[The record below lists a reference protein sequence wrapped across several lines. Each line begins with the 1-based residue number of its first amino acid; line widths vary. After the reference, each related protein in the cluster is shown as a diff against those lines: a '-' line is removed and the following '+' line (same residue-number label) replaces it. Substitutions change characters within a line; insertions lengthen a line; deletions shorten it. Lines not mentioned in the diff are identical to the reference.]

1 MLKCVL
7 CQENQMIWY
16 NLCDD
21 CLKIQTLMGL
31 YTPSTIHQFIEKTL
45 KIQEDKMDY
54 RIAKNISDILNNA
67 NNDKIKKK
75 E

>member
-7 CQENQMIWY
+7 CESNQMIWY

-21 CLKIQTLMGL
+21 CLKIQKLMGL
-31 YTPSTIHQFIEKTL
+31 YTPDTIHQFIEKTL

-54 RIAKNISDILNNA
+54 RIAKNISDILIN
-67 NNDKIKKK
+67 KKK

>member
-1 MLKCVL
+1 
-7 CQENQMIWY
+7 
-16 NLCDD
+16 
-21 CLKIQTLMGL
+21 MGL

-54 RIAKNISDILNNA
+54 RIAKNISDILINE
-67 NNDKIKKK
+67 KKK

>member
-1 MLKCVL
+1 
-7 CQENQMIWY
+7 MIWY

>member
-1 MLKCVL
+1 
-7 CQENQMIWY
+7 MIWY

-21 CLKIQTLMGL
+21 CLKIQKLMGL

-54 RIAKNISDILNNA
+54 RIAKNISDILINE
-67 NNDKIKKK
+67 KKK

>member
-7 CQENQMIWY
+7 CQENQMIWF

-21 CLKIQTLMGL
+21 CLKIQKLMGL

-54 RIAKNISDILNNA
+54 RIAKNISDILINE
-67 NNDKIKKK
+67 KKK

>member
-21 CLKIQTLMGL
+21 CLKIQKLMGL

-54 RIAKNISDILNNA
+54 RIAKNISDILINE
-67 NNDKIKKK
+67 KKK